1 MLLSLED
8 IHLMQPVVVEVSI
21 PISTCDAHQAI
32 LSLYGDRMRSHV
44 DHAVLHDLQQS
55 ALQDEEEASTP

>member
-8 IHLMQPVVVEVSI
+8 IHLMQPVVVEVST

-32 LSLYGDRMRSHV
+32 LYGDRMRSHV